1 MENVVS
7 KPADDKKEW
16 VAPELKKVSIEELT
30 AHLHLLRPLN
40 DDDNPPS

>member
-7 KPADDKKEW
+7 KPVEEKKDW
-16 VAPELKKVSIEELT
+16 VAPELKKVTIEEIT

-40 DDDNPPS
+40 GDDNPPS